1 MKIYVLSDN
10 HAQRKFKA
18 EWGLSFY
25 IEHDGKK
32 ILFDFGSSDL
42 FIKNAEKLGIDVLDA
57 DYYILSHGHWD
68 HGDGLKFMPKIKVIS
83 HPDIFIKRY
92 SKERYIGLEY
102 TYEEA
107 MEKFDFVFSKKPYN
121 ITDDIIFLGEIPRV
135 TEFESKETYFLKDD
149 GTLDYVWDDS
159 GIVIK
164 TEKGLVVISGC
175 AHAGICNTIE
185 YAKKITGIDRVY
197 AVLGGFHL
205 KDDGE
210 LTLKTIEYL
219 KDMKIN
225 HIKTSHC
232 TSFPALVQ
240 FANGLGSMP
249 YGAGDIIEL

>member
-10 HAQRKFKA
+10 HAQRKFDG

-25 IEHDGKK
+25 IEHDNKK

-42 FIKNAEKLGIDVLDA
+42 FIKNANILGIDVLDA

-68 HGDGLKFMPKIKVIS
+68 HGDGLKFMPEIKIIC
-83 HPDIFIKRY
+83 HPEIFIKRY
-92 SKERYIGLEY
+92 SKDRYIGLEY

-107 MEKFDFVFSKKPYN
+107 MKRFDFVFSREAYK

-135 TEFESKETYFLKDD
+135 TEFESKETYFVKQD
-149 GTLDYVWDDS
+149 GTLDYVRDDS
-159 GIVIK
+159 AIVIK

-185 YAKKITGIDRVY
+185 HAKKVTGVDKIH

-205 KDDGE
+205 KDGGE

-219 KDMKIN
+219 KNADIE

-240 FANGLGSMP
+240 FANDLNSMP